1 MSAGLAAADLGGLSV
16 LMGKKPTGVL
26 LGKCTQHLSQCVH

>member
-1 MSAGLAAADLGGLSV
+1 MGAGLAAADLGGLRV

-26 LGKCTQHLSQCVH
+26 LGKCTQSI